1 MKFSFPHRYVSHI
14 IINIPEGYAVDAIP
28 MIKEVHSKWFD
39 SAISYTYSDDSKSIV
54 CNAEF
59 RTKEM
64 IVNNDELKS
73 WNQDYKNFMSGN
85 QWRLV
90 FKKQ

>member
-1 MKFSFPHRYVSHI
+1 
-14 IINIPEGYAVDAIP
+14 
-28 MIKEVHSKWFD
+28 
-39 SAISYTYSDDSKSIV
+39 
-54 CNAEF
+54 
-59 RTKEM
+59 M